1 MPRGPAKKDEVEEP
15 RSLIAELAHE
25 LAEALTAVTSYL
37 NACQYIEDLSTPA
50 AQAKLRDG
58 IGKAI
63 EQTARAGEIIG
74 RLRAGAEQLTPLDV
88 PEQRER

>member
-1 MPRGPAKKDEVEEP
+1 MPRVPAETNEL
-15 RSLIAELAHE
+15 RSVIAELAHE

-37 NACQYIEDLSTPA
+37 NACQYIEDLNTPA

-63 EQTARAGEIIG
+63 EQTARAGEITG
-74 RLRAGAEQLTPLDV
+74 RLRGAAQQLSPLDV